1 METGFV
7 DCPVWPD
14 SLGFRDVRLHRMN
27 VDFNTMDWETPY
39 TQMLAQNRFPLWIKL
54 VYLVEKLPM
63 PKKIKSIHSHINYTI
78 AKVEK

>member
-1 METGFV
+1 MGWTIVETGFV

-39 TQMLAQNRFPLWIKL
+39 TQMLAQNRFP
-54 VYLVEKLPM
+54 YG
-63 PKKIKSIHSHINYTI
+63 
-78 AKVEK
+78 